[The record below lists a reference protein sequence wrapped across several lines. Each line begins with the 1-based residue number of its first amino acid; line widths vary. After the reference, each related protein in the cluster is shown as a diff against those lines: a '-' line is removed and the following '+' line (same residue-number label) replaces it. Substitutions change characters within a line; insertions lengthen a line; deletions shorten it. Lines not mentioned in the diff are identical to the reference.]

1 MHRGLFRSDWFRL
14 IPNNSP
20 ELPRFYALQ
29 HVFMLIILIVRIFP
43 AKYLAV
49 PDFLRTFADA
59 LKIVVIYSV
68 KATVSPRL
76 LAVGF
81 FYAFKVSFSRQ
92 RGKGIFNMAVA

>member
-1 MHRGLFRSDWFRL
+1 MHRGLFHSFSFL
-14 IPNNSP
+14 LLPKS
-20 ELPRFYALQ
+20 PRFYALQ

-43 AKYLAV
+43 AKYLVV

-59 LKIVVIYSV
+59 YKIVVIYSV

-81 FYAFKVSFSRQ
+81 FYAYKVSFSRQ
-92 RGKGIFNMAVA
+92 RGKGIYDMAVA